1 MQIETHEILTP
12 AWHQEAS
19 NIPNEIQV
27 LNWDLIWSLHY
38 SPNEQI
44 IEMITEIKF
53 AIITY

>member
-19 NIPNEIQV
+19 NIPNKIQV
-27 LNWDLIWSLHY
+27 LNWGLIWSLHY
-38 SPNEQI
+38 SPDEQI